1 MQDTMQTPGSAA
13 PGGSP
18 GRENVWTMP
27 NLLSALR
34 LVLVPVLVALA
45 WAGKGSAF
53 LVLFGFSALTDFADG
68 YLARRLRQQTAAGAR
83 LDSRADLATYACL
96 VPCTLRL
103 WPELFGQEILSI
115 TLAVAGSLVPT
126 AVGLVRYRH
135 VPAFHTWGGK
145 MSAAL
150 ISVSVIVLFSG
161 WSPWPF
167 RIAGPVILLA
177 GVEKMAMIA
186 LIPRMHPDVPSI
198 VHALRE
204 RREKNLADHECV

>member
-1 MQDTMQTPGSAA
+1 MQNTTQMPGSGV
-13 PGGSP
+13 PDGTPDS
-18 GRENVWTMP
+18 EKVWTMP

-34 LVLVPVLVALA
+34 LALVPVLVALA
-45 WAGKGSAF
+45 WTGKGTAF
-53 LVLFGFSALTDFADG
+53 LVLFGFSGLTDLADG

-83 LDSRADLATYACL
+83 LDSRADLATYVCL
-96 VPCTLRL
+96 LPCAFRL
-103 WPELFGQEILSI
+103 WPELFGQEIVSI
-115 TLAVAGSLVPT
+115 TLAVAGSMVPT

-145 MSAAL
+145 LSAVL
-150 ISVSVIVLFSG
+150 ISVSVIVLFAG

-186 LIPRMHPDVPSI
+186 LIPRMHPDIPSI

-204 RREKNLADHECV
+204 RRGKDSSI